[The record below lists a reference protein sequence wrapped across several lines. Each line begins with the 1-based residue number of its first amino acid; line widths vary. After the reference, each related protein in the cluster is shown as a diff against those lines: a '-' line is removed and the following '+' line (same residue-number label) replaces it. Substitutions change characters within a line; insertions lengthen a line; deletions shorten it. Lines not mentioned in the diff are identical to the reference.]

1 MIGIALTGVFLAGAL
16 LIEARLALRPADGA
30 AEEGPAA
37 PEREPADAR
46 GGGLSPEQR
55 GTRTDSLALP
65 PAVPGAAGEG
75 DEQPAD
81 PDSLYE
87 MGGIQVRLNRDEEA
101 VVTFARLAAEHPGH
115 ELAADALWQA
125 AKAAERGGDY
135 TRARD
140 LFGQLVAEHPQSP
153 MRDEA
158 NWSAAFML
166 YCAERYRE
174 SLYMFQKVGVDASK
188 PHLVDQSFFWAG
200 KSARHLGLER
210 EAVVLFQAAAD
221 NFPRSYYST
230 RAVSMGY
237 RGSKGR
243 RQGDHPDPADA
254 GLTWEHVRTAAGE
267 AGLDPYLVLAV
278 IRQESRFEE
287 QAESHAGALGVM
299 QIMPRTGRSLASKV
313 GMGDFEKG
321 LLADPEVSIRMGS
334 RYLGEQ
340 MRSFASGRTREVGFE
355 LGLAAYNA
363 GPSAAKQWVRRLPL
377 DDADAFVERIPY
389 KETRIYVKK
398 VLKNYTVY
406 KTAMSSA

>member
-1 MIGIALTGVFLAGAL
+1 MTGIALTGVFLAGAL
-16 LIEARLALRPADGA
+16 LIEARVALRPPDEA
-30 AEEGPAA
+30 AEKGPAVQ
-37 PEREPADAR
+37 EPADA
-46 GGGLSPEQR
+46 GGGGFSPERQ
-55 GTRTDSLALP
+55 GTRTDSLDLP
-65 PAVPGAAGEG
+65 PAVPGPGER

-87 MGGIQVRLNRDEEA
+87 MGGIQVRHHRDEEA

-115 ELAADALWQA
+115 ELADEALWQA

-140 LFGQLVAEHPQSP
+140 LFGQLVDEHPRSP
-153 MRDEA
+153 MRDQA

-166 YCAERYRE
+166 YCAGRYRE
-174 SLYMFQKVGVDASK
+174 ALYMFQRVGVDASE

-200 KSARHLGLER
+200 KSARRLGLEQ
-210 EAVVLFQAAAD
+210 EAEVLFQAAAD
-221 NFPRSYYST
+221 HFPRSYYSA

-237 RGSKGR
+237 RSSKGR
-243 RQGDHPDPADA
+243 RPRNHAALDDVGH
-254 GLTWEHVRTAAGE
+254 TWEHVRTAAGE

-287 QAESHAGALGVM
+287 RAESHAGALGVM
-299 QIMPRTGRSLASKV
+299 QIMPRTGRSLASKA

-363 GPSAAKQWVRRLPL
+363 GPSAARQWVRHLPL
-377 DDADAFVERIPY
+377 DDADTFVERIPY

-406 KTAMSSA
+406 KTAVSSA

>member
-1 MIGIALTGVFLAGAL
+1 MTGIALTGVFLAGAL
-16 LIEARLALRPADGA
+16 LIEARLDLRPADEA
-30 AEEGPAA
+30 AEGPAA
-37 PEREPADAR
+37 QEREPAEAR
-46 GGGLSPEQR
+46 GRGLSPEQQ
-55 GTRTDSLALP
+55 GTRTDSLDLP
-65 PAVPGAAGEG
+65 PTVPGAGER
-75 DEQPAD
+75 DDQPAD

-87 MGGIQVRLNRDEEA
+87 MGGIQVRLNRDAEA

-115 ELAADALWQA
+115 ELADEALWQA

-140 LFGQLVAEHPQSP
+140 LFGKLVDEHPRSP
-153 MRDEA
+153 MRDQA

-166 YCAERYRE
+166 YCAGRYRE
-174 SLYMFQKVGVDASK
+174 ALYMFQRVGVDASE

-200 KSARHLGLER
+200 KSARHLGLEP
-210 EAVVLFQAAAD
+210 EAEVLFQAAAD
-221 NFPRSYYST
+221 HFPRSYYSA

-243 RQGDHPDPADA
+243 RHRNHPAPDDA
-254 GLTWEHVRTAAGE
+254 GFTWEHLRTAAGE

-287 QAESHAGALGVM
+287 GAESHAGALGVM

-363 GPSAAKQWVRRLPL
+363 GPSAARQWVRHLPL
-377 DDADAFVERIPY
+377 DDADTFVESIPY

-406 KTAMSSA
+406 KTAVSSA

>member
-1 MIGIALTGVFLAGAL
+1 MTGIALTGVFLAGAL
-16 LIEARLALRPADGA
+16 LMETRLALRSPDGA
-30 AEEGPAA
+30 AEKAPAA
-37 PEREPADAR
+37 RQPADPSGRGPSPER
-46 GGGLSPEQR
+46 Q
-55 GTRTDSLALP
+55 GTGTDSLSLP
-65 PAVPGAAGEG
+65 PAVPGAAGER

-87 MGGIQVRLNRDEEA
+87 TGGIQVRLHRDEEA

-115 ELAADALWQA
+115 ELADEALWQA

-140 LFGQLVAEHPQSP
+140 LFGQLVDEHPDSP
-153 MRDEA
+153 MRDQA

-174 SLYMFQKVGVDASK
+174 SLYLFQRVGVDASE

-210 EAVVLFQAAAD
+210 EAEVLFQTVAD
-221 NFPRSYYST
+221 QFPRSYYSA

-237 RGSKGR
+237 RGSPGR
-243 RQGDHPDPADA
+243 SGDHQHPAPDGA
-254 GLTWEHVRTAAGE
+254 GFSWEQVRTAAGE

-278 IRQESRFEE
+278 IRQESHFEE

-334 RYLGEQ
+334 CYLGEQ

-363 GPSAAKQWVRRLPL
+363 GPSAAKQWVGRLPL

-398 VLKNYTVY
+398 VLKNYTVN
-406 KTAMSSA
+406 KTALSSA

>member
-1 MIGIALTGVFLAGAL
+1 MTGIALTGVFLAGAL
-16 LIEARLALRPADGA
+16 LIEARVALRPADEA
-30 AEEGPAA
+30 AEKGPAA
-37 PEREPADAR
+37 QEPADA
-46 GGGLSPEQR
+46 GGGGFSPERQ
-55 GTRTDSLALP
+55 GTRTDSLDLP
-65 PAVPGAAGEG
+65 PAVPGPGER

-87 MGGIQVRLNRDEEA
+87 MGGIQVRLHRDEEA

-115 ELAADALWQA
+115 ELADEALWQA

-140 LFGQLVAEHPQSP
+140 LFGQLVDEHPRSP
-153 MRDEA
+153 MRDQA

-166 YCAERYRE
+166 YCAGRYRE
-174 SLYMFQKVGVDASK
+174 ALYMFQRVGVDASE

-200 KSARHLGLER
+200 KSARRLGLEQ
-210 EAVVLFQAAAD
+210 EAEVLFQAAAD
-221 NFPRSYYST
+221 HFPRSYYSA

-243 RQGDHPDPADA
+243 RPRNHAAPDDV
-254 GLTWEHVRTAAGE
+254 GHTWEHVRTAAGE

-287 QAESHAGALGVM
+287 RAESHAGALGVM
-299 QIMPRTGRSLASKV
+299 QIMPRTGRSLASKA

-363 GPSAAKQWVRRLPL
+363 GPSAARQWVRHLPL
-377 DDADAFVERIPY
+377 DDADTFVERIPY

-406 KTAMSSA
+406 KTAVSSA